1 MTYPYPC
8 QVLLDY
14 HHELIY
20 HRHMETNRND
30 IARVL
35 VVVENSYKRLIAEVG
50 EQMTWNDLRRATA
63 WSNALAEAEAII
75 GRPLTS
81 VEVTKATFLIPL

>member
-50 EQMTWNDLRRATA
+50 EQM
-63 WSNALAEAEAII
+63 II

>member
-1 MTYPYPC
+1 
-8 QVLLDY
+8 
-14 HHELIY
+14 
-20 HRHMETNRND
+20 METNRND

-63 WSNALAEAEAII
+63 WSNALAEAETII

>member
-1 MTYPYPC
+1 
-8 QVLLDY
+8 
-14 HHELIY
+14 
-20 HRHMETNRND
+20 METNRND

-75 GRPLTS
+75 GRPLTG